1 MPTNMKNY
9 ILKLASAAGCAMMAV
24 SCLDFSPEEQLSD
37 SQVWSR
43 AENFSLFSTEFYEW
57 TRGFRPSTSVTYMNA
72 IGDGP
77 HSDTR
82 SDLLCEASV
91 NTFSAGSNSIPST
104 DENYK
109 QIYKRIYYTN
119 LLLQKAAGFEPQDDI
134 TEPVGEA
141 YFFRAYLYFELV
153 QMFGDCIWTGE
164 PVDVDSEVLYGNR
177 TDRVTVIRNCISD
190 LKSAADLLPETPSED
205 GRVCSYTAWAL
216 ISRIGLYEGTWQ
228 KFHNGDAAA
237 SAEFLS
243 EAEDAAKTV
252 MDSGRY
258 ELFYSDALGGRDSYR
273 YMFLLENVQC
283 NPAGLTKSA
292 NTEYIFARRY
302 DETLKPIGYNITQ
315 ATLNNTFR
323 PTAKLAQMYR
333 CQDGLPISISP
344 LYQGED
350 GQNSDFENRDNR
362 MNGTLMQNGQ
372 TYWNNDGTWRTTW
385 TSDEA
390 GMTASRRVNSGYA
403 NYKWATER
411 HVTDESEG
419 YDYPIIRYAEV
430 LLNYAE
436 AVFEQNESI
445 TDEQLDESLN
455 LVRHRSN
462 PDMTALSNELVDS
475 HASEGMTMR
484 EEIRAERTVELFMEG
499 FRIDDLKRW
508 KTAEDE
514 MPQDLLGI
522 KYDGTWYE
530 SNWTDMSYTT
540 NSEGRIVLYTGRIW
554 NERNYLLPLP
564 SDECQLNPNLGQ
576 NPGWE

>member
-1 MPTNMKNY
+1 MKNY

-153 QMFGDCIWTGE
+153 QMFGDCIWTRE

-315 ATLNNTFR
+315 AALNNTFR

-385 TSDEA
+385 TSDEE

-419 YDYPIIRYAEV
+419 YDYPVIRYAEV

-436 AVFEQNESI
+436 AVFEQDESI

>member
-1 MPTNMKNY
+1 MKNY

-315 ATLNNTFR
+315 AALNNTFR

-372 TYWNNDGTWRTTW
+372 IYWNNDGTWRTTW
-385 TSDEA
+385 TSDEE

-419 YDYPIIRYAEV
+419 YDYPVIRYAEV

-436 AVFEQNESI
+436 AVFEQDESI

>member
-1 MPTNMKNY
+1 
-9 ILKLASAAGCAMMAV
+9 MMAV

-258 ELFYSDALGGRDSYR
+258 GLFYSDALGGRDSYR

-315 ATLNNTFR
+315 AALNNTFR

-344 LYQGED
+344 LYQDED

-385 TSDEA
+385 TSDEE

-419 YDYPIIRYAEV
+419 YDYPVIRYAEV

-436 AVFEQNESI
+436 AVFEQGESI